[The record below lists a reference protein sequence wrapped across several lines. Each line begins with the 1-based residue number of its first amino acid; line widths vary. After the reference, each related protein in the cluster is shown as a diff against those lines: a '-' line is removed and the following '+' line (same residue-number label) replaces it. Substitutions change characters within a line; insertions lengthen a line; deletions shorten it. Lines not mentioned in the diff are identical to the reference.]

1 MKLYYSSGACSL
13 APHIALREAERRFD
27 LERVDLK
34 TRRTA
39 SGRDFT
45 EINPKGYVPCLELAP
60 GETLTEA
67 QVILQYIGDL
77 VPDQRLIAPA
87 GTLGRYRLQEWL
99 AFIATE
105 LHKQFGPLFK
115 ATTPQAVQATQ
126 RGKIGER
133 MTYVQEALSDRAFL
147 MGETFSVAD
156 CYLFVMLQWCDKL
169 HIDLS
174 MWPILDDYEER
185 VSHRPAVE
193 AAMASEGVHGRH
205 RFKRSA

>member
-1 MKLYYSSGACSL
+1 MKLYYAPGACSL
-13 APHIALREAERRFD
+13 APHIALREADRRFD

-39 SGRDFT
+39 SGRDFI
-45 EINPKGYVPCLELAP
+45 EINPKGYVPCLELTA

-77 VPDQRLIAPA
+77 VPDAGLVPAA
-87 GTLGRYRLQEWL
+87 GTFARYRVQEWL
-99 AFIATE
+99 AFISTE

-115 ATTPQAVQATQ
+115 PGTPQATQSAQ

-133 MTYVQEALSDRAFL
+133 LTYLQDALSDRAFL

-156 CYLFVMLQWCDKL
+156 AYLFVMLQWCDKFS
-169 HIDLS
+169 IDLS

-185 VSHRPAVE
+185 ISHRPAVR
-193 AAMASEGVHGRH
+193 AAMTAEGIHGRH
-205 RFKRSA
+205 RFRHSA